1 MNAPETGNL
10 KWPLKAVAML
20 LHYPD
25 EELQAHIERVLE
37 VLLVRPELNNDERA
51 SLERFGETLRQRDL
65 LESQA
70 EYVET
75 FDRSKKVSLYLFEH
89 VHGES
94 RDRGPAMVELS
105 EAYKEKGFVI
115 DCRELPDYLPMF
127 LEFCAALPEREARTW
142 LEDVGHILQNVHV
155 RLEDRESGYAIPFR
169 ILLRLISLEPRPEE
183 LVEQAAEEERDD
195 TPEAL
200 DRVWAEAPVIF
211 GPNQPTTSC
220 GATRQWVEKPV
231 QWKTVPHPDANKG
244 VSQSEG

>member
-1 MNAPETGNL
+1 MNVSDTGDL
-10 KWPLKAVAML
+10 KWSLNATGRL

-25 EELQAHIERVLE
+25 EELRTHIEEVLE

-51 SLERFGETLRQRDL
+51 FLERFGETLRHRDL
-65 LESQA
+65 FESQA

-105 EAYKEKGFVI
+105 HAYKEKGFVI

-127 LEFCAALPEREARTW
+127 LEFCAALPETEARAW
-142 LEDVGHILQNVHV
+142 LEDIGHILQNIHV
-155 RLEDRESGYAIPFR
+155 RLEDRESGYALPFR
-169 ILLRLISLEPRPEE
+169 ILLRLIGLEPRPEE
-183 LVEQAAEEERDD
+183 LAEEVAAEERDD
-195 TPEAL
+195 TPAAL
-200 DRVWAEAPVIF
+200 DRVWAETPVIF

-220 GATRQWVEKPV
+220 GATRQWVEKPL
-231 QWKTVPHPDANKG
+231 QWKTVRSSDPGKG
-244 VSQSEG
+244 AR

>member
-1 MNAPETGNL
+1 MNAPENTGL
-10 KWPLKAVAML
+10 KWPLKALAML

-25 EELQAHIERVLE
+25 GELKTHIEQVLE

-51 SLERFGETLRQRDL
+51 SLERFGETLRHRDL
-65 LESQA
+65 FESQA

-105 EAYKEKGFVI
+105 HAYKEKGFVI

-127 LEFCAALPEREARTW
+127 LEFCAALPETEARAW
-142 LEDVGHILQNVHV
+142 LKDIGHILQNIHV
-155 RLEDRESGYAIPFR
+155 RLEDRESGHALPFR
-169 ILLRLISLEPRPEE
+169 ILLRLIGLEPRPED
-183 LVEQAAEEERDD
+183 LVEKAAEEERDD

-220 GATRQWVEKPV
+220 GATQQWVEKPV
-231 QWKTVPHPDANKG
+231 QWKTLHSRDSGKG
-244 VSQSEG
+244 VR